1 MKKIIILGFSILGII
16 LVLVFAQRGN
26 VEQEYLRVHIRANSN
41 ESIDQQIKYKV
52 KDAVVDALIP
62 VLSEVETFEEAKSV
76 VEENFELIEQTA
88 NNVLEENG
96 FSYKS
101 SVRLNKEEFPTRQ
114 YGDLTLESGV
124 YDALIIDLGSGEGN
138 NWWCLV
144 YPAFCFTSSKNS
156 TNYEYIS
163 KILEIINSIT

>member
-1 MKKIIILGFSILGII
+1 MKKIILCVSIIGVI
-16 LVLVFAQRGN
+16 LVLIFACGTK
-26 VEQEYLRVHIRANSN
+26 EKEEYLRIHIRANSN
-41 ESIDQQIKYKV
+41 ESVDQAMKYKV

-62 VLSEVETFEEAKSV
+62 LLSDVETLEEAKAVTS
-76 VEENFELIEQTA
+76 ENFDLIKKVA
-88 NNVLEENG
+88 DSVLRENG
-96 FSYKS
+96 FEYES
-101 SVRLNKEEFPTRQ
+101 SIRLCEEEFPTRQ

-124 YDALIIDLGSGEGN
+124 YNALIIDLGSGEGN

-163 KILEIINSIT
+163 KILEIIESIT